1 MTVKKNEVESRQN
14 VVLSIVFASE
24 NLPDTA
30 DLAIATYAT
39 MSSLPQGCPF

>member
-1 MTVKKNEVESRQN
+1 MPVKKNAVERRQN

-24 NLPDTA
+24 TLSDTA

-39 MSSLPQGCPF
+39 IL